1 VISLAEIRYSIAG
14 ALRLARG
21 DAGGLEHFDNSI
33 ERFWR
38 SFWAAAICA
47 PMYFVILFSVERPT
61 PIKDWTYTVL
71 STGLTYII
79 LWALW
84 PLAMIYLSQWMDR
97 AGHYFRYVQAIN
109 WAQVVGTA
117 LQLLVVLL
125 AQGAGNQGLAVML
138 IFAWGAVLVYEW
150 YVSRLAL
157 EVTNLQAVG
166 VVAFNL
172 VLTYVVSSGVA
183 ALGRS

>member
-1 VISLAEIRYSIAG
+1 MISFAEIRYSVAG

-21 DAGGLEHFDNSI
+21 DAAGLDHFDNSV

-47 PMYFVILFSVERPT
+47 PMYFVILFTVERPT
-61 PIKDWTYTVL
+61 PVKDWTYTVL
-71 STGLTYII
+71 ATGLTYII

-97 AGHYFRYVQAIN
+97 AGHYYRYVQAIN

-117 LQLLVVLL
+117 LQFVVVLL
-125 AQGAGNQGLAVML
+125 AQGIGGQGLAAML
-138 IFAWGAVLVYEW
+138 VLAWVAVLVYEW
-150 YVSRLAL
+150 YISRLVL
-157 EVTNLQAVG
+157 EVTSIQAVG

-183 ALGRS
+183 AMART